1 MGISRMMQEGAN
13 IQIVCS
19 LADLKEVFREWQD
32 ERDAAIPDK
41 EDVMLTADETA
52 KQLNVTNVTLW
63 RWAKTGYLRPVKA
76 GRKTFYWQS
85 DINKLL
91 QKEA

>member
-1 MGISRMMQEGAN
+1 MKSGGN
-13 IQIVCS
+13 VQIVCS
-19 LADLKEVFREWQD
+19 LADLKEVFQEWQD
-32 ERDAAIPDK
+32 EREIPEQK

-63 RWAKTGYLRPVKA
+63 RWSKTGYLRPVKA